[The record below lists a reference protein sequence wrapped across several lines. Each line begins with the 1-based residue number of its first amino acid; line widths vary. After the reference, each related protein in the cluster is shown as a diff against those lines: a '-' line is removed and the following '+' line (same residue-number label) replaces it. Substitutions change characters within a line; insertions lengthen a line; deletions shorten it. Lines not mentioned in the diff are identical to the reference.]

1 MHDRL
6 PDTLSKCTVE
16 LVAVVLTQV
25 IPHKWLATILVD
37 SLQNLVPRSITKA
50 RKKRQ
55 ELAANSCGCIVLK
68 DNSLKLWEVADFGM
82 VTHEP
87 LRDSVDLRRCEVS
100 TRTSMPIKNVNIRDE
115 KQQAPQFPQILKA

>member
-1 MHDRL
+1 
-6 PDTLSKCTVE
+6 
-16 LVAVVLTQV
+16 
-25 IPHKWLATILVD
+25 
-37 SLQNLVPRSITKA
+37 
-50 RKKRQ
+50 
-55 ELAANSCGCIVLK
+55 
-68 DNSLKLWEVADFGM
+68 M